1 VYVNTTSSSTGLQ
14 YYVAMITAGN
24 SAKGHTNWRVFN
36 SVRYMSASVIS
47 YASRRPAQRGLP
59 SNSLLGRQVQ
69 CLQHTQSRDLRV
81 ACSVVHTPKLR
92 VLGDLIS

>member
-1 VYVNTTSSSTGLQ
+1 MYVNTTSSSTGLQ

-24 SAKGHTNWRVFN
+24 SAKGHTWRVFN